1 MRKTF
6 SLLVLVSVLLVHP
19 FPSKAQ
25 QLGADLE
32 GNISLSG
39 AFALYPLAV
48 KWADEFKK
56 LHPKVR
62 IDVSAGG
69 AGKGMTDAL
78 AKVVDLGM
86 LSREVHPDEFKKGII
101 AYAVAK
107 DAVIATINAKNPK
120 VKELLAK
127 GYTQPTGE
135 KIFITGQVTTWGQV
149 LGENSNIPIH
159 VYTRSDACGA
169 AETWANFFGKKQEN
183 LKGTAV
189 FGDPGIASAVA
200 KDPLGFGYN
209 NIAFAYD
216 QKTKRPVAGVTI
228 LPLDINKNGKI
239 DPQENF
245 YSNINLL
252 IRAIAGGK
260 YPAPPSRTL
269 YLVSN
274 GKPKPAVEE
283 FIKFILTQGQKYNNS
298 VGFIQLNQTTL
309 KANLNK
315 LK

>member
-1 MRKTF
+1 MKT
-6 SLLVLVSVLLVHP
+6 SLSTIILVSIIFFLP
-19 FPSKAQ
+19 FKSQAQ
-25 QLGADLE
+25 
-32 GNISLSG
+32 GNKELQGEISLSG

-62 IDVSAGG
+62 IDISAGG

-86 LSREVHPDEFKKGII
+86 LSREVHPEEVKKGII
-101 AYAVAK
+101 SYSVAK
-107 DAVIATINAKNPK
+107 DAVVATINAKNPK

-127 GYTQPTGE
+127 GYTQTSGE
-135 KIFITGQVTTWGQV
+135 KLFISGEYTNWGQI
-149 LGENSNIPIH
+149 LGDKTNIPVR

-169 AETWANFFGKKQEN
+169 AETWASFFGKKQEN

-216 QKTKRPVAGVTI
+216 QKTKKPSAGILV

-239 DPQENF
+239 DPEENF
-245 YSNINLL
+245 YGNINLL
-252 IRAIAGGK
+252 IRAIAGGR

-274 GKPKPAVEE
+274 GKPKPVVQE
-283 FIKFILTQGQKYNNS
+283 FLKFILTQGQKYNNS
-298 VGFIQLNQTTL
+298 VGYIQLNQSSL
-309 KANLNK
+309 KSNLAK